1 MDTQENQKDD
11 SLLAGQE
18 PHQQEELDQANAA
31 SAASFTLE
39 PEKGIS
45 PEPKGQGEHSNIKQ
59 AEAADGD
66 EPEPSG
72 AVGFDTVN
80 EANLDAGEY
89 DLTDD
94 DLQAL
99 SGPDGN
105 ADEEES
111 TL

>member
-1 MDTQENQKDD
+1 MDTQENQQDD

-18 PHQQEELDQANAA
+18 PHQQEELDQATEA

-45 PEPKGQGEHSNIKQ
+45 PKPRDQGEQSNIKQ

-66 EPEPSG
+66 EAELSRG
-72 AVGFDTVN
+72 AGFDTVN
-80 EANLDAGEY
+80 EADLDAGEY
-89 DLTDD
+89 DLIDD